1 MNWLHKLQLRIRAL
15 LQKEKLDAR
24 MDDEMRSHI
33 EMQTQE
39 NIEAGMKPE
48 EARYAALRQFG
59 WVETIKD
66 TCRDQRGVSW
76 IENLGQDIRFGV
88 RMLRKN
94 PGFTAVAVL
103 TLALGIGANT
113 AIFSVVNAVLLRP
126 LPFKEPDQLFLV
138 EAKGGFGVMAGGDF
152 RDLTEHSSLFSNVAA
167 YNTTTLNLSGE
178 SDPERVKG
186 MRVSATFFPTFGV
199 EPVRGRIFSPDED
212 RTGGEKVA
220 VISHKLWRS
229 RFAGDEGTVGRTL
242 KLDGQSYTIIG
253 ITPPTAEFPEKPEV
267 FIPLALSTA
276 RLNDYGDC
284 FLKLSARLKRGIAP
298 AQGDAELLAITK
310 RVEAQYPDFR
320 KTWSLGLVSL
330 HEFLVGKSVRTMMLV
345 LLGAVGLVVLIA
357 CVNLANLLLA
367 SNTGRRKELA
377 IRLSLGAAKSR
388 ITRQL
393 FTESLLI
400 AGLGTASGLLLALWV
415 KGLINGWLPA
425 NIPRVG
431 PISIDSRVLMFT
443 LSISA
448 FAGLFFGLIPAF
460 RISAASLNEALKE
473 GTRSASSGV
482 SHQRLRSLLVISETA
497 LTVVLLVGAGLLL
510 KSFFTLQNVS
520 LGFRPE
526 SLLTARIVLP
536 SRYSTPQQRLQFQDQ
551 LLESVRHFPGVRSA
565 ATTSYLPMA
574 SGASGYGILI
584 DGQGDKPAGMTGFRS
599 ISADYFN
606 TMGIV
611 LLRGRGLTVQDNE
624 QGLPVTVIN
633 EAMAKKFWPNDDP
646 IGKRIKPTSSSAV
659 WNEII
664 GIVGSVRHASVA
676 EEPKPEMYV
685 PNSQSPAPQIN
696 LALRATDTANLAGL
710 IRHAV
715 TRLDKDLPVYEIQT
729 MEQRLSESVAQP
741 RFRTLL
747 LVVFASLALLM
758 AIVGIYGVI
767 SYSVA
772 QRTHEIGLRI
782 ALGAQR
788 SDVLAMVIKQGLTLT
803 LIGLVIGAVGALGA
817 SRVLE
822 TFLYEVRPTDPATYI
837 GISLLLLVVGLLACF
852 IPARRAAKVDPM
864 VALRYE

>member
-1 MNWLHKLQLRIRAL
+1 MRRFRELILRFGGLFNKRPKDREL
-15 LQKEKLDAR
+15 
-24 MDDEMRSHI
+24 DDEIESHLQMHI
-33 EMQTQE
+33 DD
-39 NIEAGMKPE
+39 NLCLGMTPE
-48 EARYAALRQFG
+48 EARRQAL
-59 WVETIKD
+59 IKLGGIES
-66 TCRDQRGVSW
+66 TKEACRDQRGLPVLETLS
-76 IENLGQDIRFGV
+76 QDIRFGA

-94 PGFTAVAVL
+94 LGFTSVAVL

-152 RDLTEHSSLFSNVAA
+152 RDLTEHGSLFSNVAA

-186 MRVSATFFPTFGV
+186 LRVSATFFPAFGV

-212 RTGGEKVA
+212 KAGGEKVA
-220 VISHKLWRS
+220 IISHKLWRS
-229 RFAGDEGTVGRTL
+229 RFARDEGTVGRSL
-242 KLDGQSYTIIG
+242 RLDGQTYTIIG
-253 ITPPTAEFPEKPEV
+253 VTPASAEFPEKPDV
-267 FIPLALSTA
+267 FIPLALSSA
-276 RLNDYGDC
+276 KLNDYGDC
-284 FLKLSARLKRGIAP
+284 FLKLIVRLKRGIAP
-298 AQGDAELLAITK
+298 AQGDAELLAIAK
-310 RVEAQYPDFR
+310 RFEAQYPDFR
-320 KTWSLGLVSL
+320 KTWSLALVSL

-345 LLGAVGLVVLIA
+345 LLGAVGVVVLIA
-357 CVNLANLLLA
+357 CVNLANLVLA

-377 IRLSLGAAKSR
+377 IRLSLGAGKSR

-400 AGLGTASGLLLALWV
+400 AGLGTAAGLLLAVWA

-425 NIPRVG
+425 SIPRVG
-431 PISIDSRVLMFT
+431 PISIDGRVLIFT
-443 LSISA
+443 LGISA

-473 GTRSASSGV
+473 SARGASSGV

-574 SGASGYGILI
+574 SGASGYGILV
-584 DGQGDKPAGMTGFRS
+584 DGQGDKPAGMAGFRS

-606 TMGIV
+606 TMGMV
-611 LLRGRGLTVQDNE
+611 LLRGRGLTGQDNE
-624 QGLPVTVIN
+624 QGLPVAVIN

-646 IGKRIKPTSSSAV
+646 VGNRIKPTSSSAV
-659 WNEII
+659 WTEII
-664 GIVGSVRHASVA
+664 GIVGNVRHTSVA

-696 LALRATDTANLAGL
+696 LALRATDAANLAGL
-710 IRHAV
+710 IRQAV

-747 LVVFASLALLM
+747 LVLFAALALLM

-788 SDVLAMVIKQGLTLT
+788 SDVLAMVIKQGLKLT
-803 LIGLVIGAVGALGA
+803 LIGLFIGAVGALGA

-822 TFLYEVRPTDPATYI
+822 SFLYEVSATDPLTYI
-837 GISLLLLVVGLLACF
+837 GISVLLLIVGLLACS
-852 IPARRAAKVDPM
+852 IPARRATKVDPM
-864 VALRYE
+864 VALRHE